1 MTPLRFTIFFSIYVA
16 CLGTLAFVLNGVA
29 GSTILIPKFWVVFGV
44 LAVLTYSAFIVSW
57 IGIRKGGEFSVY
69 TILGSLIVKLLM
81 SMTFALIYLT
91 KINVDKVI
99 FVIDFISIYF
109 FFSAFEIWAL
119 LTNLRHPN
127 KSE

>member
-1 MTPLRFTIFFSIYVA
+1 MTPLRFTIFFSIYAA
-16 CLGTLAFVLNGVA
+16 CLGTLAFVLNGVS
-29 GSTILIPKFWVVFGV
+29 GGTILIPKFWVVFGV

-69 TILGSLIVKLLM
+69 TILGSLVVKLLM
-81 SMTFALIYLT
+81 SMAFALIYLT